1 MEGYPEITRPLDAR
15 FASWLAA
22 SPAPTVGYLLS
33 CGLSL
38 PEREAMPHGTGP
50 GWQGRAL
57 AAVLRECYRRRL
69 GSPTLE
75 EVEVAALSVLP
86 APQHDNRPRPPAM
99 PSAREK
105 WERAIGVT
113 AKGVHGILRHGPAS
127 GAAGGEVLFAG
138 DTLEAEASGLEL
150 EQHVD
155 MIWRRPDG
163 TLEAVLVFEEPLG
176 RGGPRPAEDDWR
188 CVLAAAVVRSL
199 HGETPDVHAV
209 WVSSAAARVSRIPD
223 ETLDERLGL
232 LNRVL
237 EGAREFGGL
246 SGAGEEAFYRLADAA
261 GPPYEPAYGPGR
273 RRPRGSE
280 RGNRYR
286 EG

>member
-1 MEGYPEITRPLDAR
+1 MRP
-15 FASWLAA
+15 
-22 SPAPTVGYLLS
+22 
-33 CGLSL
+33 
-38 PEREAMPHGTGP
+38 
-50 GWQGRAL
+50 
-57 AAVLRECYRRRL
+57 CYRRRL
-69 GSPTLE
+69 GNATPE
-75 EVEVAALSVLP
+75 
-86 APQHDNRPRPPAM
+86 QDDDGPRPPAM

-105 WERAIGVT
+105 WKRVIGVT
-113 AKGVHGILRHGPAS
+113 AKGVHGILRHGLAS
-127 GAAGGEVLFAG
+127 GAAGGEVLFNG
-138 DTLEAEASGLEL
+138 GTLGMEASCLEL
-150 EQHVD
+150 EQRVD

-176 RGGPRPAEDDWR
+176 QSGPCPAGDDWR

-199 HGETPDVHAV
+199 HGKNPDVHAV

-246 SGAGEEAFYRLADAA
+246 SGAGEGAFYRLAVVA
-261 GPPYEPAYGPGR
+261 GDPYEPADGPGR
-273 RRPRGSE
+273 RRPRGPG